1 MNLYEKIVSLYPSLT
16 IQDFLPFGTITL
28 QNDSNGLG
36 DYIKAWQHPSL
47 PQPTQEQLDG
57 VK

>member
-1 MNLYEKIVSLYPSLT
+1 MNLYEKIKAIYPSLEDK
-16 IQDFLPFGTITL
+16 DFMTVITL
-28 QNDSNGLG
+28 QNDGDG
-36 DYIKAWQHPSL
+36 DYIKFWQHPSL

>member
-1 MNLYEKIVSLYPSLT
+1 MTLFDKICAVYFTLT
-16 IQDFLPFGTITL
+16 LKDFDINDGTILL
-28 QNDSNGLG
+28 QNDGKG
-36 DYIKAWQHPSL
+36 DYIKSWQHPSL